1 MRCNRMWREARRA
14 TLILCVGLMMP
25 AAAMAASLSPQARIE
40 GKLMCYCGCSDLT
53 VRVCSCGT
61 AASIKEDITG
71 RLAGGQTPDQ
81 VIAAYVQKYGE
92 QILSAP
98 TSEGFNILA
107 WTMPFAVIL
116 VAGMMVVLL
125 VRRWGSLPAAA
136 GAAVAGHASTGGA
149 RGTPAGA
156 ARPPDAAERAVRER
170 IARDVREGL

>member
-1 MRCNRMWREARRA
+1 MWPDTRGGAA
-14 TLILCVGLMMP
+14 LALCVALLSP
-25 AAAMAASLSPQARIE
+25 AAAMAAPLSPQARIE

-61 AASIKEDITG
+61 AAGIKADITT
-71 RLAGGQTPDQ
+71 RLAGGQTADQ

-116 VAGMMVVLL
+116 VAGIMVVML
-125 VRRWGSLPAAA
+125 VRRWGAHPAPA
-136 GAAVAGHASTGGA
+136 GAPRAGHADAGGG
-149 RGTPAGA
+149 RGSPAGA
-156 ARPPDAAERAVRER
+156 AGPPDAAERAVRER

>member
-1 MRCNRMWREARRA
+1 MRPDNRGAA
-14 TLILCVGLMMP
+14 LALCLALLSP
-25 AAAMAASLSPQARIE
+25 AAAMAAPLSPQAQIE

-61 AASIKEDITG
+61 AAGIKQDITE
-71 RLAGGQTPDQ
+71 RLAGGQTADQ

-98 TSEGFNILA
+98 TAEGFNILA

-116 VAGMMVVLL
+116 VAGLMVVAL
-125 VRRWGSLPAAA
+125 VRRWGAHAATA
-136 GAAVAGHASTGGA
+136 GAAHAGAGGG
-149 RGTPAGA
+149 RGSPAGA
-156 ARPPDAAERAVRER
+156 AGPPDAAERAVRER